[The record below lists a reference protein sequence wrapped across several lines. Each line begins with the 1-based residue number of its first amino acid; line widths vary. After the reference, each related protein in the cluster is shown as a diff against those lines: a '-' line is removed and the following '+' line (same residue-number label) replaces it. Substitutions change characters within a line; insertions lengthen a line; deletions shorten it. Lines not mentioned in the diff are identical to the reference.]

1 MAPLR
6 LLEGLGVW
14 FGVSFVEVV
23 HVRLELSDVLVE
35 EFGHGVFDF
44 SGFIDL
50 LCEGVHLAVLDFDA
64 SAEAVDVF
72 LQGNIGDF
80 DGGFV
85 GGEGGWSKHLGCPVR
100 QRVG

>member
-1 MAPLR
+1 MR
-6 LLEGLGVW
+6 FIGLFWVGC
-14 FGVSFVEVV
+14 FVEVV

-44 SGFIDL
+44 AGFVDL

-64 SAEAVDVF
+64 SAKAVDIF
-72 LQGNIGDF
+72 LEGNIGDF

-85 GGEGGWSKHLGCPVR
+85 GGEGGGSKHLGCPVR
-100 QRVG
+100 C